1 MIVLSTKNLTK
12 TFNEKEVVKNV
23 SFEIEEQT
31 ITGIIGRNGC
41 GKTVLLKMLAG
52 LYIPTSGSINYHG
65 FEVIKD
71 YGVLIDTGFLDNE
84 SGFNNLKL
92 LAILKNELNDDQI
105 KEIMNYVK
113 LDPYN
118 KTKYKNYST
127 GMKQKLKLA
136 QAIMENPKIL
146 ILDEPFNGLDKE
158 SVKFFREKL
167 KELKNAGKSIIL
179 TSHYEEDIK
188 ALCDKVYE
196 MEDGELKDFKNF

>member
-12 TFNEKEVVKNV
+12 TFNDKEVVKNV

-136 QAIMENPKIL
+136 QAIMENPQIL

-158 SVKFFREKL
+158 SVKFFREKM
-167 KELKNAGKSIIL
+167 KELKNAGKTIIL

>member
-12 TFNEKEVVKNV
+12 TFNDKEVVKNV

-136 QAIMENPKIL
+136 QAIMENPQIL

>member
-1 MIVLSTKNLTK
+1 MIVLSAKNLTK
-12 TFNEKEVVKNV
+12 NFNDKEVVKNV

-136 QAIMENPKIL
+136 QAIMENPQIL

-167 KELKNAGKSIIL
+167 KELKNAGKTIIL

>member
-1 MIVLSTKNLTK
+1 MIVLNTKNLTK
-12 TFNEKEVVKNV
+12 IFNDKEVVKNV

-136 QAIMENPKIL
+136 QAIMENPQIL

-167 KELKNAGKSIIL
+167 KELKNAGKTIIL

>member
-1 MIVLSTKNLTK
+1 MIALSTKNLTK
-12 TFNEKEVVKNV
+12 TFNDKEVVKNV

-136 QAIMENPKIL
+136 QAIMENPQIL

-158 SVKFFREKL
+158 SVKFFREKM
-167 KELKNAGKSIIL
+167 KELKNAGKTIIL